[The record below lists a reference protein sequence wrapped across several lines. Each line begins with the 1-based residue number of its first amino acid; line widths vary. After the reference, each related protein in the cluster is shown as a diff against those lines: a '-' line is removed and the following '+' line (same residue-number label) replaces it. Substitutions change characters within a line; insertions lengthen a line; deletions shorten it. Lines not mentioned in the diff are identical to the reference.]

1 MRRHLQT
8 LGIGLLVGMSGILF
22 SALPVGFA
30 WEEDAGLGVLFKLR
44 GQRPA
49 PSDVVIVAINDDTGP
64 QLGLSNE
71 IPDWPRSIFAQ
82 LIDTLAAKGAA
93 VIVMDIDFKK
103 AQEPDQDE
111 QFAASIRRAG
121 NVILFGYLDQ
131 EMVRL
136 GNTESLILST
146 DSLQIEHLRKPV
158 EVLASSAAAV
168 APFALPK
175 IPVKVS
181 RFWTF
186 HGANELAT
194 LPTAALE
201 HYASLSYPDLISL
214 LSSLKPSLGESL
226 SVANGLPQNV
236 NQIERLRSLLRGNRQ
251 LVDELLEVLEL
262 QIFEYE
268 NPAKPSTFEGAS
280 QNVST
285 VELSLSEFLWATP

>member
-8 LGIGLLVGMSGILF
+8 LGIGLLVGLSGILF

-136 GNTESLILST
+136 GNTRIFIT
-146 DSLQIEHLRKPV
+146 IDQQ
-158 EVLASSAAAV
+158 SSN
-168 APFALPK
+168 
-175 IPVKVS
+175 
-181 RFWTF
+181 RT
-186 HGANELAT
+186 
-194 LPTAALE
+194 PT
-201 HYASLSYPDLISL
+201 
-214 LSSLKPSLGESL
+214 
-226 SVANGLPQNV
+226 QT
-236 NQIERLRSLLRGNRQ
+236 R
-251 LVDELLEVLEL
+251 
-262 QIFEYE
+262 
-268 NPAKPSTFEGAS
+268 
-280 QNVST
+280 
-285 VELSLSEFLWATP
+285 